1 MRRMFPTAARL
12 ATLRRIAIACALLV
26 LAITSLSAYIRL
38 ERIGLGCAPWP
49 ACYVQRA
56 AMPAEAVAALD
67 GQAVVAARMVHR
79 VVTSAAALLVIVLLV
94 KTLARQPVLRAQG
107 RLALAL
113 LGVTLFLA
121 VLGRMAGDSRAPPVI
136 LGNLLGGFL
145 MFALSFRLVQA
156 TRGAAPDAAAA
167 RRLRPWVLG
176 ALVLLLLQAGLGAVV
191 SAERVAHG
199 CDASALCAGHRAAG
213 FALAAALLALGCAAW
228 RTGLRLGAA
237 VVVLVLLQAAFGWL
251 LLSQA
256 TPLAFALAHNVLA
269 VLLLASLLALLPP
282 ATP

>member
-1 MRRMFPTAARL
+1 MSPTAARL
-12 ATLRRIAIACALLV
+12 SALHRIAIACALLV

-67 GQAVVAARMVHR
+67 GEAVVAARMVHR
-79 VVTSAAALLVIVLLV
+79 VVTSAAALLVILLLV
-94 KTLARQPVLRAQG
+94 KTLAQQPALHVPG

-113 LGVTLFLA
+113 LGVALFLA

-145 MFALSFRLVQA
+145 MFALSVRMVQA
-156 TRGAAPDAAAA
+156 TRAQAALAASA
-167 RRLRPWVLG
+167 RRLRPWVLA
-176 ALVLLLLQAGLGAVV
+176 ALVLLLLQAGLGGVV

-199 CDASALCAGHRAAG
+199 CDASALCAAHRAAG
-213 FALAAALLALGCAAW
+213 IALAAALLALGLAAW
-228 RTGLRLGAA
+228 RAGLRPGVTVAA
-237 VVVLVLLQAAFGWL
+237 LVLLQAALGWA

-269 VLLLASLLALLPP
+269 VLLLAALLALLPP
-282 ATP
+282 AMP